1 MIAKEYINSDLP
13 FLDPSDSVDR
23 AITYF
28 EESKTA
34 FLPVVKD
41 RKYLGLVE
49 EQLLLNLPDFSIPIE
64 DTGYLHKNV
73 YVEWHEHI
81 YNVFQQMTENQV
93 SLVPILDQN
102 KAYIGAIDQQSA
114 TVIVSQLSAAKS
126 TGGIVI
132 LSMNQNDYS
141 LSSIARIAESNN
153 LKILSAHIITD
164 FENPV
169 NVNLNLKLNKDDISA
184 LIADFERHDYTIAA
198 SFQKDEIDVNME
210 RLEQFF
216 KYLDL

>member
-1 MIAKEYINSDLP
+1 MIAKEYINNDLP
-13 FLDPSDSVDR
+13 FLNPSDSIDR

-28 EESKTA
+28 EDSKTA

-49 EQLLLNLPDFSIPIE
+49 EQLLLNHPDYSIPIE
-64 DTGYLHKNV
+64 ETEYAYRNA

-81 YNVFQQMTENQV
+81 YAVFQAMTENQI
-93 SLVPILDQN
+93 SLVPILDKN
-102 KAYIGAIDQQSA
+102 KNFLGSIDHQS
-114 TVIVSQLSAAKS
+114 IVSIVAQLSSAKS

-153 LKILSAHIITD
+153 LQILSAHLITD

-169 NVNLNLKLNKDDISA
+169 NINLNLKFNKDDIRS
-184 LIADFERHDYTIAA
+184 LIADFERHGYTISAT
-198 SFQKDEIDVNME
+198 FQKDEIDVNMD